1 MQDNI
6 TAFNSSEYDEKIRMT
21 LPYYDDFYKEII
33 SVIKAMG
40 KQVSWLDVGCGT
52 GNMAK
57 WAIGQID
64 LEKFVF
70 CDISPNMIEAVKKR
84 FTLSDANF
92 IVGSV
97 LELQYSN
104 EFDVVTAIQVNHYLN
119 YDEREAAIKNCYQA
133 LKDEGVFITF
143 ENFAPFTEQ
152 GKELYLERWKQYQ
165 IDHGKSQ
172 DESQKHIERYGMGY
186 FPITI
191 SKHLELMKSC
201 GFKAVEILWVSNMQV
216 GLLGI
221 K

>member
-1 MQDNI
+1 MQDNV
-6 TAFNSSEYDEKIRMT
+6 TAFNSSEYDDKIRMT
-21 LPYYDDFYKEII
+21 IPYYDEFYEQII

-57 WAIGQID
+57 KAIGQID

-70 CDISPNMIEAVKKR
+70 CDISPHMIEAVKKR
-84 FTLSDANF
+84 FTRSDAEF

-97 LELQYSN
+97 MELQYSN
-104 EFDVVTAIQVNHYLN
+104 EFDIVTAIQVNHYLN
-119 YDEREAAIKNCYQA
+119 YDERVTAIKNCCQA

-143 ENFAPFTEQ
+143 ENFAPFSEQ
-152 GKELYLERWKQYQ
+152 GKKLYLERWKQFQ
-165 IDHGKSQ
+165 INKGKSH
-172 DESQKHIERYGMGY
+172 DESQKHIERYGVGY
-186 FPITI
+186 YPITI
-191 SKHLELMKSC
+191 SKHVEIMKNC
-201 GFKAVEILWVSNMQV
+201 GFRAVEILWVSNMQV